1 VCDLKKRI
9 ILLLFLTTLAIFT
22 FAIPEIQVSESS
34 LHDTIFIEMKLY
46 KLVLDKDG
54 HIVSF
59 ELYDN
64 RTKKFNLVYE
74 YIGDSFD
81 VLDETTMEDIL
92 PISYDYF
99 VPNDRGYIEIRYFYP
114 EQGEKIYKFYNDPN
128 FHFDVEFKNL
138 TGYIT
143 LPTISY
149 TSGIRYKNNDF
160 VSYIDKSPLTGAKLD
175 ATLAF
180 HAPSNIELYENKYLF
195 KINGESCSLISYLGP
210 TKKLFL
216 KETFSNIDDGAV
228 YSNILNLIKDLGK
241 FGFFSNIFYGLVY
254 FFWWLFTVTGN
265 FGWAIIL
272 FTLIV
277 NAILFPIYGKQKKSA
292 IEMKQLQP
300 ELDKIKK
307 KYKNPQ
313 KQQEEMM
320 KLYQEKGINPAS
332 GCLTSLIPL
341 PIMIMLWQVIYYFE
355 GSYAYNPRFFF
366 WTDLSIGGFKANFPL
381 LLIAIVASI
390 INAMLMSQDSKTAWT
405 SVIMSVIFPFML
417 IGLPVGVFIY
427 YAMNNIVQ
435 TLLTFI
441 YNKIYKV
448 KGISVRQLFGLGP
461 KPVRR

>member
-1 VCDLKKRI
+1 MKKRI

-81 VLDETTMEDIL
+81 VLDETTMEEIL

-160 VSYIDKSPLTGAKLD
+160 VSYIDKSPLTGA
-175 ATLAF
+175 
-180 HAPSNIELYENKYLF
+180 
-195 KINGESCSLISYLGP
+195 
-210 TKKLFL
+210 
-216 KETFSNIDDGAV
+216 
-228 YSNILNLIKDLGK
+228 
-241 FGFFSNIFYGLVY
+241 
-254 FFWWLFTVTGN
+254 
-265 FGWAIIL
+265 
-272 FTLIV
+272 
-277 NAILFPIYGKQKKSA
+277 
-292 IEMKQLQP
+292 
-300 ELDKIKK
+300 
-307 KYKNPQ
+307 
-313 KQQEEMM
+313 
-320 KLYQEKGINPAS
+320 
-332 GCLTSLIPL
+332 
-341 PIMIMLWQVIYYFE
+341 
-355 GSYAYNPRFFF
+355 
-366 WTDLSIGGFKANFPL
+366 
-381 LLIAIVASI
+381 
-390 INAMLMSQDSKTAWT
+390 
-405 SVIMSVIFPFML
+405 
-417 IGLPVGVFIY
+417 
-427 YAMNNIVQ
+427 
-435 TLLTFI
+435 
-441 YNKIYKV
+441 
-448 KGISVRQLFGLGP
+448 
-461 KPVRR
+461 